1 MKSVTFTNNL
11 SCELMEWIEE
21 YSVNEKLTRRAI
33 LEQALNEFKKSI
45 RQKEYAQSFKRA
57 SMDTEMKVMA
67 EEGMGDYLEQLIRL
81 EK

>member
-33 LEQALNEFKKSI
+33 LEQA
-45 RQKEYAQSFKRA
+45 
-57 SMDTEMKVMA
+57 
-67 EEGMGDYLEQLIRL
+67 
-81 EK
+81 